1 MGRSKSKVGGKKSS
15 KPISKAHK
23 VKDSKVKL
31 TKSKAK
37 EVEIS
42 PMARSFVKLTTDYP
56 PLTIGIMTAI
66 TFVMLIGIGKMN
78 INGAMEVY
86 LTKRFS

>member
-1 MGRSKSKVGGKKSS
+1 
-15 KPISKAHK
+15 
-23 VKDSKVKL
+23 
-31 TKSKAK
+31 
-37 EVEIS
+37 
-42 PMARSFVKLTTDYP
+42 MARSFIKLTTDYP

-86 LTKRFS
+86 LPKGSVEESYYWRFEKIIPQIYSYLR